1 MRAFPRALVTLVVTL
16 VVALGAAACSSGG
29 GDAPVV
35 SADAAARL
43 QSVMAGSDR
52 VLPED
57 DVTAANVIGLDLV
70 TLAGPLTGWWE
81 DLTDPDVPRAE
92 WLARAPERLEAM
104 RRTVD
109 HLAAQLGPGR
119 APQLRE
125 TYQPYVDRWRDV
137 LDALEALRVGVAVG
151 DRAAQE
157 RATGEYNRQ
166 LAAITRADRIRVE
179 RVVRVYGRAEAAR
192 ALKAQGI
199 DPAAY
204 GL

>member
-1 MRAFPRALVTLVVTL
+1 MLVL
-16 VVALGAAACSSGG
+16 LGLLTACSSGG
-29 GDAPVV
+29 GGAPAV
-35 SADAAARL
+35 SAEDAARL

-52 VLPED
+52 VLPEA
-57 DVTAANVIGLDLV
+57 DVIAANVIGLDLV
-70 TLAGPLTGWWE
+70 TLTGPLTGWWD
-81 DLTDPDVPRAE
+81 DLTDPAVPRAE

-109 HLAAQLGPGR
+109 HMAAQLGPGR
-119 APQLRE
+119 ALPLRE
-125 TYQPYVDRWRDV
+125 TYQPYVERWLDV
-137 LDALEALRVGVAVG
+137 LDALEALRAGVAAG

-157 RATGEYNRQ
+157 RATATYNRQ
-166 LAAITRADRIRVE
+166 LAAIARADRIRVE

-199 DPAAY
+199 EPADY